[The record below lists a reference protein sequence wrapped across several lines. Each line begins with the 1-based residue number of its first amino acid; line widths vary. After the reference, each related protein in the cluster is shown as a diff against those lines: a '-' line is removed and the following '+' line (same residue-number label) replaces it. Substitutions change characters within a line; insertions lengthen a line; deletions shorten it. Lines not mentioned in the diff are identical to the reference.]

1 MDYSILRNLFGL
13 TFRRPLLAHE
23 LMFYGI
29 SYITEKNIDFSRSHT
44 FHELL
49 IALDGELGVDT
60 NGNIVTI
67 QEGDLLYIGPQVQ
80 RRLKIF
86 PDVPIKYILID
97 FDIVKNP
104 EQSDFPA
111 ESWIVDEEQLVRQLF
126 LHQTAACR
134 DNGSVLSHVNQICAI
149 MEQNLV
155 GTPSLLAALLS
166 NLVICALQCFSG
178 SPVRQKAVMVNENH
192 LTSKAVRVNEYIQS
206 HFTESITVQAVADA
220 LNYSTRHLQRIIME
234 YYSVSFSDLV
244 LQYRLALAKNLLG
257 LSADSIETISEKCG
271 FPSMRSFEKN
281 FKEHIGI
288 TPTAFR
294 KIFGKM

>member
-23 LMFYGI
+23 LLFYGI
-29 SYITEKNIDFSRSHT
+29 SYITENHIDFSRSHT

-97 FDIVKNP
+97 FDIIKNP
-104 EQSDFPA
+104 EQSGFPA
-111 ESWIVDEEQLVRQLF
+111 ESWIADEEQLVQRLF
-126 LHQTAACR
+126 LHQTTACR
-134 DNGSVLSHVNQICAI
+134 DNGSVLSHVNQLCSI

-166 NLVICALQCFSG
+166 NLVVCALQCFSG
-178 SPVRQKAVMVNENH
+178 SPVRQKAMMVNENH

-220 LNYSTRHLQRIIME
+220 LNYSPRHLQRIIME

-257 LSADSIETISEKCG
+257 LSADSIEAISEKCG